1 MSEKCKSILVT
12 GANGYIGSHVVDAL
26 LECGAKVIAADIS
39 MEFVDPA
46 AVQFA
51 GDIFNTPVADI
62 LQGEKADA
70 CLHLAWR
77 AGFQHASPLHME
89 MLSAHYSFLTRIAD
103 HGIRQL
109 AVMGSMH
116 EVGYFEGAIDENTPC
131 SPLSLYG
138 IAKNALRQ
146 STELLC
152 REKDMIF
159 QWLRGYYILGDDSRN
174 NSVFA
179 KVIEAAKAG
188 KKEFPFVSG
197 KKRYDFISIDSL
209 AVQIAAVLMQD
220 KVNGVINCCSGKAE
234 AIGTVMEEFISRND
248 LDIALKYG
256 AFPDRAYDSP
266 AVWGDDSKIRMI
278 MNAQEM

>member
-1 MSEKCKSILVT
+1 MSEKKKSVLVT
-12 GANGYIGSHVVDAL
+12 GANGYIGSHVVKSL
-26 LECGAKVIAADIS
+26 LKCGANVLAADIS

-46 AVQFA
+46 AEQIT
-51 GDIFNTPVADI
+51 GDIFSTPLKDI
-62 LQGEKADA
+62 LNGRHPDA

-77 AGFQHASPLHME
+77 AGFQHGSPLHME
-89 MLSAHYSFLTRIAD
+89 MLSAHYNFLSQAAD
-103 HGIRQL
+103 HGIGQL

-116 EVGYFEGAIDENTPC
+116 EVGYYEGAIDEDTPC
-131 SPLSLYG
+131 KPLSLYG

-152 REKDMIF
+152 REKGVVF
-159 QWLRGYYILGDDSRN
+159 QWLRGYYILGDDARN

-179 KVIEAAKAG
+179 KVIEAANAG

-197 KKRYDFISIDSL
+197 KKCYDFISVDGL
-209 AVQIAAVLMQD
+209 ADQIAAVLMQD

-234 AIGTVMEEFISRND
+234 AIGTVMENFIRQHN
-248 LDIALKYG
+248 LDISLKYG

-266 AVWGDDSKIRMI
+266 AIWGDDAKIRAI
-278 MNAQEM
+278 METQEA